1 MTEGDDPKN
10 LPVRMAG
17 MNELERLGNTGD
29 RLPATRIPVI
39 YGGGARKNESSLRD
53 IFYVLFRHKWKIV
66 MTFLLLSAATVI
78 YVASIPQQFES
89 EARIF
94 IRGERTGVT
103 VDPTGEGNS
112 FLKGSRDGSSVRSE
126 IGIIQSQ
133 VLADLVVDKLGPAAV
148 LGVGPKDVKPPQ
160 TWSQRMG
167 VGGRMGRAVDSLEK
181 GCHQMA
187 KKLHLVDPNMTL
199 AQAATQDIVKKVQA
213 LPTMSESY
221 VLRVTYMN
229 SSPTAAQ
236 KVLDALL
243 DAYQQQHIMIH
254 RIGVSPE
261 FFQAKI
267 DSLKKQLTEKENA
280 LEAERK
286 RLNITSLEGQK
297 TLLLNQFNT
306 FDTALKENAM
316 SITSLKAK
324 ISQFDTMLA
333 RRQKGGGTGK
343 SSRREAARSNPIAD
357 TLRGKLLDLQ
367 FRESDLASRYTDANP
382 SLIDVRRQKKEV
394 ERMLT
399 GESSKMPGM
408 DLIADAVD
416 GPSQEI
422 ELQETLAKVELE
434 AESARE
440 GTLIKAINDVRK
452 DLDILMGNEKSVK
465 QHERDV
471 DILENEY
478 RQYLKSMQV
487 ADISSALDKDKIS
500 NVSILQRATLPA
512 EPVKSQRKL
521 LALLGFGIFLSL
533 LGGIGWAFGVE
544 FCDHSVKTSEEVEK
558 KLGLP
563 VLVALPYHKRH
574 KPLMLEANQ

>member
-1 MTEGDDPKN
+1 MTEGDNPKN
-10 LPVRMAG
+10 LPARVAG
-17 MNELERLGNTGD
+17 MNEVERLAGAGD
-29 RLPATRIPVI
+29 RLPATRVPTI
-39 YGGGARKNESSLRD
+39 YGGGAGRSESSLRD
-53 IFYVLFRHKWKIV
+53 IFFVLFRHKWKIV
-66 MTFLLLSAATVI
+66 LTFLILTAATVL
-78 YVASIPQQFES
+78 YVSSIPQMFES
-89 EARIF
+89 EARIY
-94 IRGERTGVT
+94 IRGERTGLT
-103 VDPTGEGNS
+103 VDPTAEGNS

-133 VLADLVVDKLGPAAV
+133 VLAEAVVNKLGAATV
-148 LGVGPKDVKPPQ
+148 LGFTPKPKEAPPQ
-160 TWSQRMG
+160 SWAASLG
-167 VGGRMGRAVDSLEK
+167 LSGRTGRTLDAIQAA
-181 GCHQMA
+181 GHTAM
-187 KKLHLVDPNMTL
+187 KKMHLVDPKMTPD
-199 AQAATQDIVKKVQA
+199 QAATQDIVKTVQA

-221 VLRVTYMN
+221 VLRVTYQN
-229 SSPTAAQ
+229 SSPAAAQ

-243 DAYQQQHIMIH
+243 DAYQQQHINIH
-254 RIGVSPE
+254 KVGVSPE

-267 DSLKKQLTEKENA
+267 DELRKQLAEKENS

-297 TLLLNQFNT
+297 TMLLNQFNT

-324 ISQFDTMLA
+324 IAQLDTMLS
-333 RRQKGGGTGK
+333 RRQNAPTGK
-343 SSRREAARSNPIAD
+343 SSRREVARSNPVTD
-357 TLRGKLLDLQ
+357 QLRGRLLEL
-367 FRESDLASRYTDANP
+367 RLKESDMATRYTDANP
-382 SLIDVRRQKKEV
+382 MLIDVRNQIKQIEK
-394 ERMLT
+394 LLS
-399 GESSKMPGM
+399 GEASKMPGM

-422 ELQETLAKVELE
+422 ELQGTLAKVELE
-434 AESARE
+434 AENARE
-440 GTLIKAINDVRK
+440 GTLIKALNDVRK
-452 DLDILMGNEKSVK
+452 DLDTLMGNEKSLK
-465 QHERDV
+465 QLERDV

-533 LGGIGWAFGVE
+533 LGGIGWAFGLE
-544 FCDHSVKTSEEVEK
+544 WCDHSVKTSEDVEK

-563 VLVALPYHKRH
+563 VLVALPYNKRH
-574 KPLMLEANQ
+574 KPLMLEANS